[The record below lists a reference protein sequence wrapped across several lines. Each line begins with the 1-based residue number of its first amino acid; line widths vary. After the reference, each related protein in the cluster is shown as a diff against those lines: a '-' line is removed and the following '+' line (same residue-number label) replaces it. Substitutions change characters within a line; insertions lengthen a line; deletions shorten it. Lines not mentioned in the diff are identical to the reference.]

1 MAADVN
7 DGKYKVTSIQEI
19 RLTVRHTPA
28 MVHLRIES
36 ERDDTTQGSAEILQ
50 RELGSDCAAS
60 LIDRRIY
67 KIVSMTL

>member
-1 MAADVN
+1 
-7 DGKYKVTSIQEI
+7 
-19 RLTVRHTPA
+19 